1 MCQEFSHIREE
12 KRREEKRREEKR
24 REEKR
29 REVFLKTIGTYGPYG
44 PLL

>member
-29 REVFLKTIGTYGPYG
+29 REESGKYNELRG
-44 PLL
+44 